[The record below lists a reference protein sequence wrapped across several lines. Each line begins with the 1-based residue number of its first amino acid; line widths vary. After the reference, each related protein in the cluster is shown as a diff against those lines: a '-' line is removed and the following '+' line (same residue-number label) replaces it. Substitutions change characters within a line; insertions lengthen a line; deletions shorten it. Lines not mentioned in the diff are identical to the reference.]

1 MRISGKLKM
10 ITCWVAAGLLLCL
23 GACSSDGGG
32 SKDTGQPENDIVVP
46 EDLGGGELP
55 TGEVAEDLAAEVAP
69 AVPYSLVTYNLGLAQ
84 NYVDYAE
91 ERVEHVVAAVAGL
104 DAELVCLQEVWD
116 ADDIEAVIQGA
127 KASFPH
133 FYVPETPEEGG
144 TEPACSE
151 EESGPLLGCVT
162 EHCAEAENL
171 ADCALENC
179 GTEFAAVSSPCSS
192 CLVANIAKPLEEIFV
207 NCAEGS
213 AMYTYAG
220 HSGLVLLSAAP
231 LVAAEHKILDSCI
244 VRRVAI
250 YARID
255 KEGEPLHAFCTHL
268 TAGLDVEYPG
278 EFGSYS
284 EEQAH
289 QIDQLLEYMGEK
301 AVDGGAVL
309 LGDMNTGPA
318 LPPDMEGNRVENFQK
333 FVDAGLVSPYLN
345 QDAPVCTWCV
355 SNTLIGEDDKDN
367 VIDHI
372 FFLHLDD
379 VAATL
384 QAERIFTE
392 LVEIQVEGEGKETN
406 LSDHFGVW
414 AHTP

>member
-10 ITCWVAAGLLLCL
+10 VTCGVAAGLMLCL
-23 GACSSDGGG
+23 AACSSDGGG
-32 SKDTGQPENDIVVP
+32 SDDTGQPDKDVAVQ

-55 TGEVAEDLAAEVAP
+55 AGEVAEDLAAEVAP
-69 AVPYSLVTYNLGLAQ
+69 AVSYSLATYNLGLAQ

-116 ADDIEAVIQGA
+116 AEDIDAVIQGT
-127 KASFPH
+127 KAAFPH
-133 FYVPETPEEGG
+133 SYVPETPEEGG

-171 ADCALENC
+171 ADCALDNC
-179 GTEFAAVSSPCSS
+179 TAEFTAVSPDCSK
-192 CLVANIAKPLEEIFV
+192 CLVANISEPLEEIFV

-213 AMYTYAG
+213 AMYTYGG
-220 HSGLVLLSAAP
+220 HSGLVLLSAVP
-231 LVAAEHKILDSCI
+231 LVATEHKILDSCI

-250 YARID
+250 YAQID

-284 EEQAH
+284 AEQAH

-301 AVDGGAVL
+301 TGDGGAVL
-309 LGDMNTGPA
+309 MGDMNTGPA
-318 LPPDMEGNRVENFQK
+318 IPPDMEGNRVENFQK
-333 FVDAGLVSPYLN
+333 FVDVGLVSPYLN
-345 QDAPVCTWCV
+345 QDSPVCTWCV
-355 SNTLIGEDDKDN
+355 SNTLIGEDSKDN

-372 FFLHLDD
+372 LFLNLDD
-379 VAATL
+379 VAGAL
-384 QAERIFTE
+384 PAERIFTD
-392 LVEIQVEGEGKETN
+392 LVEIQVEGEALETN